1 MKRLLQAG
9 TLALALLTVS
19 SAQDPHIGTLP
30 PEPSGGTG
38 EVIDAL
44 IVGAEMIGDDQVMFL
59 VPQDAPHPNLPVPP
73 PSIVAKVD
81 GKVVR
86 AFGVDGKPL
95 ENTELKKRLPTWTAV
110 VVVPSDLNL
119 PDRFYMK
126 VLNERTV
133 TFMVPKKLLIP
144 MARAS
149 RARRKWDGPRPQLPT
164 NQGAVMPASSP
175 REFRP
180 RAAVPRMT
188 CPGPLRGARQASGQA
203 RTHRCA

>member
-1 MKRLLQAG
+1 MKRLFQAA
-9 TLALALLTVS
+9 TLVLALLTLS
-19 SAQDPHIGTLP
+19 SAQDIHIGTLP
-30 PEPSGGTG
+30 PEPPGGTG

-44 IVGAEMIGDDQVMFL
+44 IVGAEMIGDGQVMFL
-59 VPQDAPHPNLPVPP
+59 VPQDAPHPNLPIPP
-73 PSIVAKVD
+73 PSLVAKVD

-95 ENTELKKRLPTWTAV
+95 ENAELKKRLPTWTAV
-110 VVVPSDLNL
+110 VVVPSDLDL

-149 RARRKWDGPRPQLPT
+149 RARRKSDGPRPQLPT
-164 NQGAVMPASSP
+164 DRGGIQPASSP
-175 REFRP
+175 RGIRP
-180 RAAVPRMT
+180 TAAVPRTT
-188 CPGPLRGARQASGQA
+188 CPGPLRGAHPASGQA